1 MIPVMR
7 LSNPTFAGNHAHEA
21 NAVVAIEV
29 TAMCRV
35 ILYVASAVLVAAA
48 VQPATADDASLCQQA
63 TGEEAIAACT
73 RMLAL
78 NPKNAVVF
86 VVRGVAYFRRGDY
99 DDAISDYERAIR
111 LDPKLAVAY
120 NDRGDAYNHK
130 GDYDR
135 AISDY
140 EQAIRL
146 DPKLAI
152 AYNNRGDAYNH
163 KGDYDRAISDYEQAI
178 RLDPKLAIAY
188 NNRGDAYRH
197 KGDYDHAISD
207 YEQAIRLDPK
217 LAIAY
222 NNRGESY
229 HHKGDYDHAIS
240 DYDEGIRRDPKLAM
254 AYNNRGDAYRDK
266 GDYNHAISDYDEA
279 IRLDPKLAIA
289 YNNRGDAY
297 HHKGDHDHAVADFDQ
312 ALNLAQHPN
321 DAVLGTSRKVAPSA
335 PSVGFAA
342 QPVAATPAA
351 QSPNG
356 SSSVNETYG
365 GWIINCRLVDGQKK
379 CLLILAQGNSQT
391 RQRIFEIDLQPPRD
405 GKIEGTILMPFG
417 LKLDSGALLTLDEK
431 DFGPGLRFST
441 CVPEG
446 CMLPVSWQ
454 TAAVDA
460 LKKAKALTVASLNL
474 DNGEVVA
481 FNVSLDGFASAIA
494 RIEELDK

>member
-1 MIPVMR
+1 MYR
-7 LSNPTFAGNHAHEA
+7 A
-21 NAVVAIEV
+21 
-29 TAMCRV
+29 
-35 ILYVASAVLVAAA
+35 ILYVASAVLVATA
-48 VQPATADDASLCQQA
+48 VQPAAADDASVCQQA

-73 RMLAL
+73 RMLAV

-86 VVRGVAYFRRGDY
+86 VVRGVAYFRKGDY

-111 LDPKLAVAY
+111 LDAKLAIAY
-120 NDRGDAYNHK
+120 SNRGDAYNHK
-130 GDYDR
+130 GDYDH

-163 KGDYDRAISDYEQAI
+163 KGDYDDAISDYERAI
-178 RLDPKLAIAY
+178 RLDPKLAVAY
-188 NNRGDAYRH
+188 HNRGDAYRH
-197 KGDYDHAISD
+197 KGDYDRAIF
-207 YEQAIRLDPK
+207 
-217 LAIAY
+217 
-222 NNRGESY
+222 
-229 HHKGDYDHAIS
+229 
-240 DYDEGIRRDPKLAM
+240 
-254 AYNNRGDAYRDK
+254 
-266 GDYNHAISDYDEA
+266 DYDEA

-289 YNNRGDAY
+289 YNNRRDAY

-342 QPVAATPAA
+342 QPVAAMPAA
-351 QSPNG
+351 QFPNG
-356 SSSVNETYG
+356 SSSVNEAYG
-365 GWIINCRLVDGQKK
+365 GWIVNCRLVDGQKK

-391 RQRIFEIDLQPPRD
+391 RQRIFEIDLQSPRD

-460 LKKAKALTVASLNL
+460 LKKAKALTVASLNV

>member
-1 MIPVMR
+1 MR
-7 LSNPTFAGNHAHEA
+7 LSGPTFAGNRAHEA
-21 NAVVAIEV
+21 NGVTEV
-29 TAMCRV
+29 TAMYRV

-48 VQPATADDASLCQQA
+48 VQPATADDTSVCQQA
-63 TGEEAIAACT
+63 TGEQAIAACT

-86 VVRGVAYFRRGDY
+86 VVRGVAYFRKGDY

-111 LDPKLAVAY
+111 LDPKLAIAY
-120 NDRGDAYNHK
+120 SNRGDAHNHK
-130 GDYDR
+130 GDYDE

-140 EQAIRL
+140 ERAIRL

-163 KGDYDRAISDYEQAI
+163 KGDYDHATSDYDEAI
-178 RLDPKLAIAY
+178 RLDPKLAVAY
-188 NNRGDAYRH
+188 NNRGDTYRH
-197 KGDYDHAISD
+197 KGDYD
-207 YEQAIRLDPK
+207 
-217 LAIAY
+217 
-222 NNRGESY
+222 
-229 HHKGDYDHAIS
+229 
-240 DYDEGIRRDPKLAM
+240 
-254 AYNNRGDAYRDK
+254 
-266 GDYNHAISDYDEA
+266 HAISDYDEA
-279 IRLDPKLAIA
+279 IRLDPKLAVA

-297 HHKGDHDHAVADFDQ
+297 HHKGDHHHAVADFDQ

-342 QPVAATPAA
+342 QPAAATPAA
-351 QSPNG
+351 QFPNG

-446 CMLPVSWQ
+446 CMLPVLWQ

-481 FNVSLDGFASAIA
+481 FNVSLDGFAAAIA